1 MRGMHDQLLYK
12 LYFKNQRKPIL
23 KIIKKTNEPKR
34 SAITRGPISMY
45 SNQQN
50 PTPMRIAARY
60 ALFSTASAKDLT
72 VTISIK
78 FFTNFELVIA

>member
-1 MRGMHDQLLYK
+1 
-12 LYFKNQRKPIL
+12 
-23 KIIKKTNEPKR
+23 
-34 SAITRGPISMY
+34 MY

-78 FFTNFELVIA
+78 FFTNFELVIAQTHPQFDRQTNTRFRYFIRTYRISISRFEVIQLFI